1 MNTFK
6 YIDGSLHCEGV
17 DLSAIEEKHGTP
29 SYVYSK
35 KTIEENAKAYVNSFT
50 NTRNLACFAVKS
62 LSNLSILKI
71 IKDAGC
77 GFDIVSGGELHRVL
91 SIGAEPK
98 KIIFSGVGKTKNE
111 IQQGINSGILSFNVE
126 SESELYRIEK
136 IAGDI
141 ESPAP
146 ISIRINPD
154 IDSGGHDYI
163 TTGRKGDKFGI
174 SDTRK
179 VIDLCKHAHQSKNL
193 KVVGLACH
201 IGSQI
206 LDLDGFM
213 KSADKIFELA
223 DELANF
229 NISLDFLDL
238 GGGLGISYENEVPP
252 SPLELISCL
261 EDKFKNR
268 RERLILEPGRSIS
281 ANAGVLLTRV
291 EYIKDNF
298 LIVDAAMNDLLRPS
312 LYKAHHDVCNVE
324 DKKDNFKKWT
334 VVGPVCESSDFLA
347 KNASLDVHEDDLI
360 VVKNAGAY
368 GFVMASNYN
377 SRPKACEILVD
388 GNQSKIIRQRETLDD
403 LLEKEKI
410 ENDWFW

>member
-6 YIDGSLHCEGV
+6 YINGSLHCEDV
-17 DLSAIEEKHGTP
+17 DLSVLEKKYGTP

-35 KTIEENAKAYVNSFT
+35 KTIKENTKAYVNSFT
-50 NTRNLACFAVKS
+50 NRRNLACFAVKS

-91 SIGAEPK
+91 SIGADPK
-98 KIIFSGVGKTKNE
+98 KVIFSGVGKTKNE
-111 IQQGINSGILSFNVE
+111 IQQGINNGILSFNVE

-136 IAGDI
+136 IADDI

-174 SDTRK
+174 SDKRK
-179 VIDLCKHAHQSKNL
+179 VVDLCKHAHQSKNL
-193 KVVGLACH
+193 KIVGLACH

-206 LDLDGFM
+206 LDLEGFI

-223 DELANF
+223 DELKNF
-229 NISLDFLDL
+229 DISLEFLDL

-410 ENDWFW
+410 END

>member
-6 YIDGSLHCEGV
+6 YINGSLHCEDV
-17 DLSAIEEKHGTP
+17 DLSVLEKKYGTP

-35 KTIEENAKAYVNSFT
+35 KTIKENTKAYVNSFT
-50 NTRNLACFAVKS
+50 NSRNLACFAVKS

-91 SIGAEPK
+91 SIGADPK
-98 KIIFSGVGKTKNE
+98 KVIFSGVGKTKNE
-111 IQQGINSGILSFNVE
+111 IQQGINNGILSFNVE

-136 IAGDI
+136 IADDI

-174 SDTRK
+174 SDKRK
-179 VIDLCKHAHQSKNL
+179 VVDLCKHAHQSKNL
-193 KVVGLACH
+193 KIVGLACH

-206 LDLDGFM
+206 LDLEGFI

-223 DELANF
+223 DELKNF
-229 NISLDFLDL
+229 DISLEFLDL

-388 GNQSKIIRQRETLDD
+388 GDQSKIIRQRETLDD

>member
-6 YIDGSLHCEGV
+6 YINGSLHCEGV
-17 DLSAIEEKHGTP
+17 DLSLLGERYATP

-50 NTRNLACFAVKS
+50 NSRNLACYAVKS

-91 SIGAEPK
+91 SIGADPK
-98 KIIFSGVGKTKNE
+98 KVIFSGVGKTKDE
-111 IQQGINSGILSFNVE
+111 IQQGINSSILSFNVE

-136 IAGDI
+136 IADDI

-174 SDTRK
+174 SDIRK

-193 KVVGLACH
+193 KIVGLACH

-206 LDLDGFM
+206 LDLEGFI

-229 NISLDFLDL
+229 DISLEFLDL

-252 SPLELISCL
+252 SPLDLISCL

-268 RERLILEPGRSIS
+268 KERLILEPGRSIS

-312 LYKAHHDVCNVE
+312 LYKAHHDVCNVK
-324 DKKDNFKKWT
+324 DKKDNLKIWN

-347 KNASLDVHEDDLI
+347 KNASLDAHEDDLI

-377 SRPKACEILVD
+377 SRPKACEILID
-388 GNQSKIIRQRETLDD
+388 GDQSKIIRQRETLDD

-410 ENDWFW
+410 END

>member
-71 IKDAGC
+71 IKNAGC

-136 IAGDI
+136 IADDI

-206 LDLDGFM
+206 LDLAGFV
-213 KSADKIFELA
+213 KAADKIFELA

-252 SPLELISCL
+252 SPLDLISCL

-268 RERLILEPGRSIS
+268 KERLILEPGRSIC
-281 ANAGVLLTRV
+281 ANAGVLLTKV

-298 LIVDAAMNDLLRPS
+298 VIVDAAMNDLLRPS

-324 DKKDNFKKWT
+324 DKQDNLKKWT

-360 VVKNAGAY
+360 AVKNAGAY

-388 GNQSKIIRQRETLDD
+388 GDQTKIIRQRETLDD

-410 ENDWFW
+410 END

>member
-6 YIDGSLHCEGV
+6 YINGSLHCEGV
-17 DLSAIEEKHGTP
+17 DLSLIGERYATP

-50 NTRNLACFAVKS
+50 NSRNLACFAVKS

-91 SIGAEPK
+91 SIGTDPK
-98 KIIFSGVGKTKNE
+98 KVIFSGVGKTKDE

-136 IAGDI
+136 IADNI

-179 VIDLCKHAHQSKNL
+179 VVDLCKHAHQSKNL
-193 KVVGLACH
+193 KIVGLACH

-206 LDLDGFM
+206 LDLEGFI

-229 NISLDFLDL
+229 DISLEFLDL

-252 SPLELISCL
+252 SPLDLISCL

-324 DKKDNFKKWT
+324 DKKDNLKKWT

-347 KNASLDVHEDDLI
+347 KNASLDVHENDLI

-377 SRPKACEILVD
+377 SRPKACEILID
-388 GNQSKIIRQRETLDD
+388 GDQSKIIRQRETLDD

-410 ENDWFW
+410 END

>member
-6 YIDGSLHCEGV
+6 YINGSLHCEGV
-17 DLSAIEEKHGTP
+17 DLSLLGERYATP

-35 KTIEENAKAYVNSFT
+35 KIIEENAKAYVNSFT

-91 SIGAEPK
+91 SIGADPK
-98 KIIFSGVGKTKNE
+98 KVIFSGVGKTKGE
-111 IQQGINSGILSFNVE
+111 IQQGINSSILSFNVE

-136 IAGDI
+136 IADNV

-179 VIDLCKHAHQSKNL
+179 VIDLCKYAHQSKNL
-193 KVVGLACH
+193 KIVGLACH

-229 NISLDFLDL
+229 DISLEFLDL

-252 SPLELISCL
+252 SPLDLISCL
-261 EDKFKNR
+261 ENKFKNR

-281 ANAGVLLTRV
+281 ANAGVLLTKV

-298 LIVDAAMNDLLRPS
+298 VIVDAAMNDLLRPS

-324 DKKDNFKKWT
+324 DKQNNLKKWT

-360 VVKNAGAY
+360 AVKNAGAY

-377 SRPKACEILVD
+377 SRPKACEILID
-388 GNQSKIIRQRETLDD
+388 GDQSKIIRQRETLDD

-410 ENDWFW
+410 END

>member
-17 DLSAIEEKHGTP
+17 DLSALEEKHGTP

-111 IQQGINSGILSFNVE
+111 IQQGIDSGILSFNVE

-136 IAGDI
+136 IADGI
-141 ESPAP
+141 GSPAS

-154 IDSGGHDYI
+154 IDSGGHEYI

-193 KVVGLACH
+193 RIVGLACH

-206 LDLDGFM
+206 LDLDGFL

-229 NISLDFLDL
+229 NISLEFLDL
-238 GGGLGISYENEVPP
+238 GGGLGISYENEDPP

-268 RERLILEPGRSIS
+268 KERLILEPGRSIS
-281 ANAGVLLTRV
+281 ANAGILLTRV

-324 DKKDNFKKWT
+324 DKKDNIKKWT

-360 VVKNAGAY
+360 AIKNAGAY

-377 SRPKACEILVD
+377 SRPKACEILID
-388 GNQSKIIRQRETLDD
+388 KDQSKIIRQRETLDD

-410 ENDWFW
+410 END

>member
-136 IAGDI
+136 IADDI

-206 LDLDGFM
+206 LDLAGFV
-213 KSADKIFELA
+213 KAADKIFELA

-252 SPLELISCL
+252 SPLDLISCL

-268 RERLILEPGRSIS
+268 KERLILEPGRSIC
-281 ANAGVLLTRV
+281 ANAGVLLTKV

-298 LIVDAAMNDLLRPS
+298 VIVDAAMNDLLRPS

-324 DKKDNFKKWT
+324 DKQDNLKKWT
-334 VVGPVCESSDFLA
+334 VVGPVCESSDFLS

-360 VVKNAGAY
+360 AVKNAGAY

-377 SRPKACEILVD
+377 SRPKACEILID
-388 GNQSKIIRQRETLDD
+388 GEQSKIIRQRETLDD

-410 ENDWFW
+410 END

>member
-17 DLSAIEEKHGTP
+17 DLSLLAERYATP

-35 KTIEENAKAYVNSFT
+35 KIIEENAKAYVNSFT
-50 NTRNLACFAVKS
+50 NSRGLACFAVKS

-91 SIGAEPK
+91 SIGADPK
-98 KIIFSGVGKTKNE
+98 KVIFSGVGKTKDE
-111 IQQGINSGILSFNVE
+111 IQQGINSNILSFNVE

-136 IAGDI
+136 IADDV
-141 ESPAP
+141 EAPAP

-193 KVVGLACH
+193 KIVGLACH

-206 LDLDGFM
+206 LDLEGFI

-223 DELANF
+223 DELVNF
-229 NISLDFLDL
+229 DISLDFLDL
-238 GGGLGISYENEVPP
+238 GGGLGISYEDEVPP
-252 SPLELISCL
+252 SPLDLISCL
-261 EDKFKNR
+261 ENKFKNR

-312 LYKAHHDVCNVE
+312 LYKAHHDMCNVK
-324 DKKDNFKKWT
+324 DKKDNLKRWN

-347 KNASLDVHEDDLI
+347 KNASLDANEDDLI
-360 VVKNAGAY
+360 AIKNAGAY

-377 SRPKACEILVD
+377 SRPKACEILID
-388 GNQSKIIRQRETLDD
+388 GDQSKIIRQRETLDD

-410 ENDWFW
+410 END

>member
-71 IKDAGC
+71 IKNAGC

-136 IAGDI
+136 IADDI

-229 NISLDFLDL
+229 DISLEFLDL

-252 SPLELISCL
+252 SPLDLISCL

-268 RERLILEPGRSIS
+268 KERLILEPGRSIC
-281 ANAGVLLTRV
+281 ANAGVLLTKV

-298 LIVDAAMNDLLRPS
+298 VIVDAAMNDLLRPS

-324 DKKDNFKKWT
+324 DKQDNLKKWT

-360 VVKNAGAY
+360 AVKNAGAY

-377 SRPKACEILVD
+377 SRPKACEILID
-388 GNQSKIIRQRETLDD
+388 GEQSKIIRQRETLDD

-410 ENDWFW
+410 END

>member
-6 YIDGSLHCEGV
+6 YIAGSLHCEGV
-17 DLSAIEEKHGTP
+17 DLSVLEKKYGTP

-71 IKDAGC
+71 IKNAGC

-229 NISLDFLDL
+229 DISLEFLDL

-252 SPLELISCL
+252 SPLDLISCL

-268 RERLILEPGRSIS
+268 KERLIVEPGRSIS
-281 ANAGVLLTRV
+281 ANAGVLLTKV

-298 LIVDAAMNDLLRPS
+298 VIVDAAMNDLLRPS
-312 LYKAHHDVCNVE
+312 LYKAHHDVCNVK
-324 DKKDNFKKWT
+324 DKQNNLKKWT

-360 VVKNAGAY
+360 AFKNAGAY

-388 GNQSKIIRQRETLDD
+388 GDQSKIIRQRETLDD

-410 ENDWFW
+410 END

>member
-6 YIDGSLHCEGV
+6 YINGSLHCEDV
-17 DLSAIEEKHGTP
+17 DLSVLEKKYGTP

-35 KTIEENAKAYVNSFT
+35 KTIKENTKAYVNSFT
-50 NTRNLACFAVKS
+50 NRRNLACFAVKS

-91 SIGAEPK
+91 SIGADPK
-98 KIIFSGVGKTKNE
+98 KVIFSGEGKTKNE
-111 IQQGINSGILSFNVE
+111 IQQGINNGILSFNVE

-136 IAGDI
+136 IADDI

-174 SDTRK
+174 SDKRK
-179 VIDLCKHAHQSKNL
+179 VVDLCKHAHQSKNL
-193 KVVGLACH
+193 KIVGLACH

-206 LDLDGFM
+206 LDLEGFI

-223 DELANF
+223 DELKNF
-229 NISLDFLDL
+229 DISLEFLDL

-410 ENDWFW
+410 ENDLFW

>member
-6 YIDGSLHCEGV
+6 YINGSLHCEGV
-17 DLSAIEEKHGTP
+17 DLSLLGEKYATP

-50 NTRNLACFAVKS
+50 NSRNLACFAVKS

-91 SIGAEPK
+91 SIGADPK
-98 KIIFSGVGKTKNE
+98 KVIFSGVGKTKDE
-111 IQQGINSGILSFNVE
+111 IQQGINSSILSFNVE

-136 IAGDI
+136 IADDI

-193 KVVGLACH
+193 KIVGLACH

-206 LDLDGFM
+206 LDLDGFI

-229 NISLDFLDL
+229 DISLEFLDL

-252 SPLELISCL
+252 SPLDLISCL

-268 RERLILEPGRSIS
+268 KERLILEPGRSIS

-312 LYKAHHDVCNVE
+312 LYKAHHDVCNVK
-324 DKKDNFKKWT
+324 DKKDNLKKWN

-377 SRPKACEILVD
+377 SRPKACEILID
-388 GNQSKIIRQRETLDD
+388 GDQSKIIRQRETLDD

-410 ENDWFW
+410 END

>member
-6 YIDGSLHCEGV
+6 YIDERLHCEGV
-17 DLSAIEEKHGTP
+17 DLSMLQETYGTP

-35 KTIEENAKAYVNSFT
+35 KTIQENAKAYVNSFT
-50 NTRNLACFAVKS
+50 NSDNLACFAVKS
-62 LSNLSILKI
+62 LSNLSILNI
-71 IKDAGC
+71 IKNSGC
-77 GFDIVSGGELHRVL
+77 GFDIVSGGELNRVL

-98 KIIFSGVGKTKNE
+98 KVIFSGEGKTKKE
-111 IQQGINSGILSFNVE
+111 IEQGINSGILSFNVE

-136 IAGDI
+136 VADEIG
-141 ESPAP
+141 SPAP
-146 ISIRINPD
+146 ISIRINPN

-174 SDTRK
+174 SETRK
-179 VIDLCKHAHQSKNL
+179 IIDLCKHAHRAKHL
-193 KVVGLACH
+193 KIVGLACH

-206 LDLDGFM
+206 LDLDGFI

-229 NISLDFLDL
+229 DISLEFLDL
-238 GGGLGISYENEVPP
+238 GGGLGISYEDEVPP
-252 SPLELISCL
+252 SPFDLISCL
-261 EDKFKNR
+261 EEKFKNR
-268 RERLILEPGRSIS
+268 KERLILEPGRSIS
-281 ANAGVLLTRV
+281 ANAGILLTQV

-312 LYKAHHDVCNVE
+312 LYKAHHDVCNVI
-324 DKKDNFKKWT
+324 DKKDNLKKWNI
-334 VVGPVCESSDFLA
+334 VGPICESSDFLA
-347 KNASLDVHEDDLI
+347 KNISLDVNEDDLI
-360 VVKNAGAY
+360 AIKNAGAY

-377 SRPKACEILVD
+377 SRPKACEILID
-388 GNQSKIIRQRETLDD
+388 GNESKIIRERETLDD

-410 ENDWFW
+410 VND

>member
-206 LDLDGFM
+206 LDLAGFV
-213 KSADKIFELA
+213 KAADKIFELA

-252 SPLELISCL
+252 SPLDLISCL

-268 RERLILEPGRSIS
+268 KERLILEPGRSIC
-281 ANAGVLLTRV
+281 ANAGVLLTKV

-298 LIVDAAMNDLLRPS
+298 VIVDAAMNDLLRPS

-324 DKKDNFKKWT
+324 DKQDNLKKWT
-334 VVGPVCESSDFLA
+334 VVGPVCESSDFLS

-360 VVKNAGAY
+360 AVKNAGAY

-377 SRPKACEILVD
+377 SRPKACEILID
-388 GNQSKIIRQRETLDD
+388 GEQSKIIRQRETLDD

-410 ENDWFW
+410 END

>member
-1 MNTFK
+1 MAACIAKALIF
-6 YIDGSLHCEGV
+6 HCLKK
-17 DLSAIEEKHGTP
+17 DTATP
-29 SYVYSK
+29 SYIYSK

-50 NTRNLACFAVKS
+50 NSRNLACFAVKS

-91 SIGAEPK
+91 SIGADPK
-98 KIIFSGVGKTKNE
+98 KVIFSGVGKTKNE

-136 IAGDI
+136 IADDI

-193 KVVGLACH
+193 KIVGLACH

-206 LDLDGFM
+206 LDLEGFI

-229 NISLDFLDL
+229 DISLEFLDL

-252 SPLELISCL
+252 SPLDLISCL

-324 DKKDNFKKWT
+324 DKKDNLKKWN

-377 SRPKACEILVD
+377 SRPKACEILID
-388 GNQSKIIRQRETLDD
+388 GDQSKIIRQRETLDD

-410 ENDWFW
+410 END

>member
-6 YIDGSLHCEGV
+6 YINGSLHCEGV
-17 DLSAIEEKHGTP
+17 DLSLLGERYATP

-50 NTRNLACFAVKS
+50 NSRNLACFAVKS

-91 SIGAEPK
+91 SIGADPK
-98 KIIFSGVGKTKNE
+98 KVIFSGVGKTKDE
-111 IQQGINSGILSFNVE
+111 IQQGINSSILSFNVE

-136 IAGDI
+136 IADDI

-174 SDTRK
+174 SDIRK

-193 KVVGLACH
+193 KIVGLACH

-206 LDLDGFM
+206 LDLDGFI

-229 NISLDFLDL
+229 DISLEFLDL

-252 SPLELISCL
+252 SPLDLISCL

-268 RERLILEPGRSIS
+268 KERLILEPGRSIS
-281 ANAGVLLTRV
+281 ANAGVLLTKV

-312 LYKAHHDVCNVE
+312 LYKAHHDVCNVK
-324 DKKDNFKKWT
+324 DKKDNLKKWN

-377 SRPKACEILVD
+377 SRPKACEILID
-388 GNQSKIIRQRETLDD
+388 GDQSKIIRQRETLDD

-410 ENDWFW
+410 END